1 MLLVLSF
8 LALGGVS
15 RVGAGSEKSQ
25 ETKIKAAFTYNFIR
39 FVDWPKE
46 KQADVNEP
54 IIIGIIGSEDFTEAF
69 EPIKGK
75 RIKDRSIS
83 IKYFAGYE
91 KLKKSNNTDDSQW
104 DKKIEALK
112 ICRVLMFYS
121 CNSVRIQNS
130 NQIVRALKGLP
141 ILTIGETENFL
152 ESGGVINFLMEDEKV
167 CFEINVTAAEINKLR
182 ISSKLLRLAK
192 RVVEE
197 K

>member
-104 DKKIEALK
+104 DKKNRSTKNLSCAD
-112 ICRVLMFYS
+112 VLLLQFGSYTEFKPDRKSVERFTYS
-121 CNSVRIQNS
+121 NDR
-130 NQIVRALKGLP
+130 
-141 ILTIGETENFL
+141 
-152 ESGGVINFLMEDEKV
+152 
-167 CFEINVTAAEINKLR
+167 
-182 ISSKLLRLAK
+182 
-192 RVVEE
+192 
-197 K
+197 

>member
-1 MLLVLSF
+1 
-8 LALGGVS
+8 
-15 RVGAGSEKSQ
+15 
-25 ETKIKAAFTYNFIR
+25 
-39 FVDWPKE
+39 
-46 KQADVNEP
+46 
-54 IIIGIIGSEDFTEAF
+54 
-69 EPIKGK
+69 
-75 RIKDRSIS
+75 
-83 IKYFAGYE
+83 
-91 KLKKSNNTDDSQW
+91 
-104 DKKIEALK
+104 
-112 ICRVLMFYS
+112 MFCS

-167 CFEINVTAAEINKLR
+167 CFEINVTAAKINKLR

>member
-1 MLLVLSF
+1 LFF

-54 IIIGIIGSEDFTEAF
+54 IIIGIIGSEDFMEAF

-75 RIKDRSIS
+75 RIKDRNIS

-104 DKKIEALK
+104 DKKMESLK
-112 ICRVLMFYS
+112 VCHVLMFCS

-167 CFEINVTAAEINKLR
+167 CFEINAAAAKINKLR

-192 RVVEE
+192 MVFGE